1 MFFSEISLVA
11 PLSNILLV
19 PVCTLALG
27 LTVITAVT
35 GGAAIIAYPVLTV
48 VKYLLK
54 VVLFF
59 AELFSKFSF
68 AYLPRGVRP
77 LGIVMLVTCLVPV
90 AVMFL
95 RKSVKLGAFC
105 TALMLV
111 CWTAVYNFLL
121 LLEAR

>member
-1 MFFSEISLVA
+1 MVKRRDILGNIEREIVTAVTILLCTMPVQLMFFSEISLVA

-54 VVLFF
+54 VVLFL
-59 AELFSKFSF
+59 AELLS
-68 AYLPRGVRP
+68 
-77 LGIVMLVTCLVPV
+77 
-90 AVMFL
+90 
-95 RKSVKLGAFC
+95 
-105 TALMLV
+105 
-111 CWTAVYNFLL
+111 
-121 LLEAR
+121 